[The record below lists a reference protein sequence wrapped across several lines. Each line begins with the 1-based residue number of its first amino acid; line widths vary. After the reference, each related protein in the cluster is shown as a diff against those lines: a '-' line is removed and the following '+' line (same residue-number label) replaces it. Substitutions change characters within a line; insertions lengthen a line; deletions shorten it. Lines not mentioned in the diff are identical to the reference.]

1 VSHYQRLGGRV
12 DPTDEGVA
20 MIFGDFVGA
29 TICGSADPNFRIYYR
44 ETPETHAEQAIS
56 IYSVSD

>member
-1 VSHYQRLGGRV
+1 
-12 DPTDEGVA
+12 